1 MGTRAS
7 EGSTR
12 ATWSYV
18 ACLGSYRVQ
27 RVGVE
32 HHLVRRTIAAVSQG
46 GGKISSPRREIVTDS
61 IYYTAVYTI
70 NSTIRQT
77 TLSLYDVS
85 LCRRNLAHPTHLSP
99 VSSAVYLVS
108 WISNAAVCET
118 HQLLILLIQLMHD
131 AG

>member
-1 MGTRAS
+1 MTNRTLNPGALFDQTHATVKLKPSCPHVFDEGRLGTRAS

-46 GGKISSPRREIVTDS
+46 GGKISSPRRE
-61 IYYTAVYTI
+61 
-70 NSTIRQT
+70 R
-77 TLSLYDVS
+77 
-85 LCRRNLAHPTHLSP
+85 
-99 VSSAVYLVS
+99 
-108 WISNAAVCET
+108 
-118 HQLLILLIQLMHD
+118 
-131 AG
+131 